1 MPRHG
6 AEGGMKADL
15 ALASALLAIAG
26 LLRMTVPAADPDG
39 RLALEKIGSRNAGEL
54 GGQPV
59 YRHGRALLML
69 FEERGFRDPFRGA
82 LLVENGFIEE
92 VIVLKSREGLM
103 RDALNDA
110 SLLDSYRGL
119 PARAPVVVDTVTGA
133 TVSCRALQNAV
144 NGRLRA
150 WQEEGHALR

>member
-1 MPRHG
+1 
-6 AEGGMKADL
+6 MKTDL
-15 ALASALLAIAG
+15 ILAAALLATAA
-26 LLRMTVPAADPDG
+26 LLRAFLPAADPDG
-39 RLALEKIGSRNAGEL
+39 ALALEKIGSRNPGEL
-54 GGQPV
+54 AGQPV
-59 YRHGRALLML
+59 YRHGRALLMF

-92 VIVLKSREGLM
+92 VIVLKSREGLT
-103 RDALNDA
+103 RNAFDD
-110 SLLDSYRGL
+110 SELLASYRGL
-119 PARAPVVVDTVTGA
+119 PAQAPVVVDTVTGA